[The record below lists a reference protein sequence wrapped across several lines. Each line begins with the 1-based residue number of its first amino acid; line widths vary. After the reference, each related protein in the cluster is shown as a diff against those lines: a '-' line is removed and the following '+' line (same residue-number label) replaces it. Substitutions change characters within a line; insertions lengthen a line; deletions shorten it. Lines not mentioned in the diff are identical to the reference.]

1 MRNCRGVGGVGG
13 GGGGVKSNIPE
24 EMGCFEMG
32 NIPGVVFRSFSYNN

>member
-1 MRNCRGVGGVGG
+1 MRNCRGGGGWG

-24 EMGCFEMG
+24 EMVCFEMG